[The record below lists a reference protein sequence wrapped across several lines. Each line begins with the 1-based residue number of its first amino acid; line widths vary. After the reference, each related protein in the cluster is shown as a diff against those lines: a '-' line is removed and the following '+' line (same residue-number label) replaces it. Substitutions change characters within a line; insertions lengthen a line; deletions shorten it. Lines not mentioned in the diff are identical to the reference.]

1 MEKIEERYGVLKE
14 TLNLDDE
21 KFKSLVE
28 DLTMFELAVR
38 NVNDIFK
45 GTIYNCSESEHLCE
59 VIDRSTNDLL
69 ENFQKQYMD
78 FVEEKK
84 EIHPLPSLE
93 QVVTWAEEIHV
104 NIALQ
109 LFTEEYTQNVIKPSF
124 ESIASAILE
133 VAEDEEIAESEEEDE
148 AHN

>member
-1 MEKIEERYGVLKE
+1 MEKIEERYKVLKE
-14 TLNLDDE
+14 ILNLDDE
-21 KFKSLVE
+21 EFKSLVE

-59 VIDRSTNDLL
+59 VVDRSTNDLL

-109 LFTEEYTQNVIKPSF
+109 LFTEEYTENVLKPSF
-124 ESIASAILE
+124 ESIAAAILE